1 MSRLTNPNLKTL
13 ATPSVRINQQIRAA
27 QLRVIGH
34 EGQNLGVITLREA
47 LDAAKA
53 VGLDL
58 IEVSPNATPPV
69 AKILDYGKFQ
79 YAEKKK
85 VKTAKSKA
93 HTIEVKNIQIRVGTG
108 DHDLEL
114 KAKKASEW
122 LSEGHRVKV
131 ELYLVGRSKFM
142 NEQFLKERLDRIFKF
157 ITVSFKVAEEP
168 KRGPKGLTTI
178 IERAA

>member
-1 MSRLTNPNLKTL
+1 MP
-13 ATPSVRINQQIRAA
+13 AVRINHQIRSP
-27 QLRVIGH
+27 QLRVIGP
-34 EGQNLGVITLREA
+34 EGENLGVITLGEA
-47 LDAAKA
+47 LTAAKTF
-53 VGLDL
+53 GLDL
-58 IEVSPNATPPV
+58 IEVSPTANPPV

-93 HTIEVKNIQIRVGTG
+93 HTIEVKSIQVKVGTG

-131 ELYLVGRSKFM
+131 DLFLIGRSKYM
-142 NEQFLKERLDRIFKF
+142 DEKFLKERLDRVLKF
-157 ITVSFKVAEEP
+157 ITVSFKVAEET
-168 KRGPKGLTTI
+168 KRGPKGFTTI
-178 IERAA
+178 IERA